1 MRLVTYGAACSLDGF
16 IAGPKGEIDWLL
28 MTADAGKVM
37 AEYWPRID
45 TVLMGRKT
53 WEQAAAM
60 GGAGGSSRGIST
72 FVFSRTLSADPA
84 PGVTLVKEDAG
95 SFVRTLKGRKGKD
108 ICVMGGG
115 DFARSLFEAGV
126 IDEVGINV
134 HPILLGSGV
143 PLFLD
148 PGRRVKLRLTECRQ
162 MQKGCVLL
170 MYRTENSTT
179 SSRGGKHGKA
189 RV

>member
-16 IAGPKGEIDWLL
+16 IARADGDIDWLL
-28 MTADAGKVM
+28 MTDDARKVM

-60 GGAGGSSRGIST
+60 GGGGGYPGVGT
-72 FVFSRTLSADPA
+72 YVFSRTMAMDPT

-95 SFVRTLKGRKGKD
+95 EFVRRLKRGKGKD

-115 DFARSLFEAGV
+115 EFARSLFEAGV

-134 HPILLGSGV
+134 HPVLLGSGI
-143 PLFLD
+143 PLFRD
-148 PGRRVKLRLTECRQ
+148 PGRQVNLRLVECRP
-162 MQKGCVLL
+162 MQKGCVMLT
-170 MYRTENSTT
+170 YRTKSL
-179 SSRGGKHGKA
+179 KP
-189 RV
+189 